1 MLTHEALARRV
12 LSLSS
17 LSCSTRTRALVPPS
31 LRPMD
36 NCMAADSHMAWAM
49 ATHTYVFADLPVADA
64 YSLSSGEASRLGLP
78 KRTDEIDLTYGDV
91 PVAAIAQVIA
101 AARPATGTLFYDL
114 GSGVG
119 RGVIAAAL
127 LHQFA
132 CCVGIE
138 LLHDL
143 HAATEEPARRF
154 AEVVRAVPRP
164 DSSVDTERLSGRVE
178 FVNADLFACN
188 LADDAASRRE
198 EAGQNQDQ
206 LSTATTPLVFICCVT
221 WSPMLM
227 QRLASKLAEELPEGT
242 LVATVGQRL
251 PEMAD
256 LLRGA
261 DGKDRGAVRF
271 DEAWRGSE
279 KFEWGSE
286 VLILH
291 QLSRIGVLA
300 ARRLRKSAASGPT
313 AAASTKRR

>member
-1 MLTHEALARRV
+1 
-12 LSLSS
+12 
-17 LSCSTRTRALVPPS
+17 
-31 LRPMD
+31 
-36 NCMAADSHMAWAM
+36 
-49 ATHTYVFADLPVADA
+49 
-64 YSLSSGEASRLGLP
+64 
-78 KRTDEIDLTYGDV
+78 
-91 PVAAIAQVIA
+91 
-101 AARPATGTLFYDL
+101 
-114 GSGVG
+114 
-119 RGVIAAAL
+119 
-127 LHQFA
+127 
-132 CCVGIE
+132 
-138 LLHDL
+138 
-143 HAATEEPARRF
+143 
-154 AEVVRAVPRP
+154 
-164 DSSVDTERLSGRVE
+164 
-178 FVNADLFACN
+178 
-188 LADDAASRRE
+188 
-198 EAGQNQDQ
+198 
-206 LSTATTPLVFICCVT
+206 
-221 WSPMLM
+221 M